1 MGFSGGGEAKIGERL
16 VTNLIMP
23 LKVAAA
29 FALSFVMVAA
39 MMDFNPETGVDFIE
53 IGGGGL
59 SQFGVSS
66 LYGLMW
72 KVATVVIFWQA
83 AFWAIS
89 GSEASFIT
97 DKIKSGGQAVGKYA
111 ATFAADQVPLPLG
124 KGQGLTLANI
134 GSLPRIPG
142 EMLDRKMR
150 TNMDEFKKA
159 NFPEAFGGRAAI
171 EAQGRLSE
179 TMGSMKGRELNTD
192 LATKLAQAIKKEGL
206 GAINT
211 RDSAQAEIFK
221 KLEGKAG
228 FTFAEFERADA
239 GRRKEMLKGALGTFS
254 PDAANIIGKAETGTG
269 TTAENE
275 EGENKIITAGV
286 EGHIRYDHNV
296 TMTNAENIVAANEA
310 ADLKVFLENAGLTKE
325 ELAKVENIKA
335 EGGLLKSLQ
344 DDLKE
349 KRDGRDLSAREK
361 NKLKTQLEEL
371 VNQARAGASSDEGG
385 GEEGVGG

>member
-1 MGFSGGGEAKIGERL
+1 MDGDNVVPMHRDGIGVVHEDE
-16 VTNLIMP
+16 
-23 LKVAAA
+23 
-29 FALSFVMVAA
+29 
-39 MMDFNPETGVDFIE
+39 MDFNPETGVDFIE

-211 RDSAQAEIFK
+211 RDSAQAEVYK
-221 KLEGKAG
+221 KLGILEKLQGATTPEQQRDILQKALKDKDHHG
-228 FTFAEFERADA
+228 AAD
-239 GRRKEMLKGALGTFS
+239 
-254 PDAANIIGKAETGTG
+254 IIGKAEKTGTG
-269 TTAENE
+269 TTDASTTEERRTVHVGLTTEGATINYSQKLAKENSDVIAKAATPDALKKRL
-275 EGENKIITAGV
+275 GEIGLGEDELKKVDASKLDQNNSLLKMLV
-286 EGHIRYDHNV
+286 S
-296 TMTNAENIVAANEA
+296 
-310 ADLKVFLENAGLTKE
+310 DLKKAGETVDEEALKKNLEKVIKDAQKTKP
-325 ELAKVENIKA
+325 
-335 EGGLLKSLQ
+335 S
-344 DDLKE
+344 
-349 KRDGRDLSAREK
+349 
-361 NKLKTQLEEL
+361 T
-371 VNQARAGASSDEGG
+371 ASGG
-385 GEEGVGG
+385 GGGSGSGSGSGTGRGRISDGD